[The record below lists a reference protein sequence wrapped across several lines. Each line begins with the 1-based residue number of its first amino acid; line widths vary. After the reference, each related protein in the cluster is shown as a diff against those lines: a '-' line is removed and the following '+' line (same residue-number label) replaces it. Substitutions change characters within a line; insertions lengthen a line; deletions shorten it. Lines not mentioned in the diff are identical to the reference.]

1 MALVERGRT
10 GVTVTLAP
18 DAVTGVVTQDP
29 ESMLHSIA
37 GLTNADGNTAF
48 GQTFTL
54 GTYFTATGTGTTT
67 TSLFSSNAPFK
78 FRVLSCKVTMLD
90 EANGRLRDGG
100 ANHLTVSVPG
110 VVGADVSD
118 LRQLES
124 RDLPLSRSG
133 SEVVSED
140 GSLSVVADVRLG
152 DTGVTD
158 TLAVLVELTCLRVI

>member
-1 MALVERGRT
+1 MLNEVGRT
-10 GVTVTLAP
+10 GVKVNLIA
-18 DAVTGVVTQDP
+18 DGVMGVVTQDP

-37 GLTNADGNTAF
+37 GLEAADANTAF
-48 GQTFTL
+48 GQTFPL
-54 GTYFTATGTGTTT
+54 VAHFTATGTGTSTAT
-67 TSLFSSNAPFK
+67 FFNADAPWK
-78 FRVLSCKVTMLD
+78 FRVLSCKVEMLD

-100 ANHLTVSVPG
+100 INHLTVSVPG

-133 SEVVSED
+133 SEVVAAN

-152 DTGVTD
+152 DTGSTD
-158 TLAVLVELTCLRVI
+158 TLKVLVELTCLRVI